1 MFRNSNGLEK
11 NMERIYTGL
20 RKENGTILEDDMIR
34 SKIVNRKTINTFI
47 DILQKFLY

>member
-34 SKIVNRKTINTFI
+34 SKIVNRKNYKYFI
-47 DILQKFLY
+47 YILQKFLY